1 MGDPPRAGLSISAKR
16 GDPMRNA
23 HDMGASPLKA
33 AARDLALASN
43 RIGIAA
49 TAVVLAATVVI
60 AIVAPI

>member
-1 MGDPPRAGLSISAKR
+1 MLNPQDTGT
-16 GDPMRNA
+16 
-23 HDMGASPLKA
+23 SPLKA

-49 TAVVLAATVVI
+49 TAVVLAAAMMI